1 MKNTPTLS
9 LRVPEPS
16 GRPGDTPDFSHLK
29 LDEPGAV
36 ARPDV
41 STAPAEMRDH
51 AFRLIRVLDD
61 QGRAVGPW
69 DPKLDPETMRRGLKA
84 MILTRAF
91 DDRMHRAHRQG
102 KTSFYMKC
110 TGEEAIAVAQGMI
123 LSREDMGF
131 PTYRQQGLLIAR
143 DYPLATMMNQ
153 IYSNAEDPIKGRQ
166 LPIMYSAKDYGFFT
180 ISGNLGTQYVQ
191 AVGWGMASAIRG
203 DDKIAITWIGD
214 GSTAESDFHSALTF
228 AAVYRAPVILNIV
241 NNQWAISSF
250 QGIAGGLDTT
260 FASKGIGYGLPALR
274 VDGNDFLAVWA
285 ATQWAEERARTNQG
299 ATIIELFTYRGAP
312 HSTSD
317 DPSRY
322 RPGDEHEKWP
332 LGDPIARLKQHR
344 LALGEGSDAQQEEA
358 EKEAVE
364 KVRAA
369 AKESEAV
376 GTLGQSRPSVKT
388 MFEEVYATEDWRLV
402 EQRREVGV

>member
-29 LDEPGAV
+29 LDAPGAV
-36 ARPDV
+36 DRPEV
-41 STAPAEMRDH
+41 SAAPAEMRDH

-61 QGRAVGPW
+61 EGRAVGPW
-69 DPKLDPETMRRGLKA
+69 DPKLDPETLRRGLKA

-250 QGIAGGLDTT
+250 QGIAGGLETT

-332 LGDPIARLKQHR
+332 LGDPIARLKQH
-344 LALGEGSDAQQEEA
+344 LIMLGEWSDAQQEEA